1 MEANNV
7 TTSPEEL
14 QNILEAAL
22 FAAGD
27 PLPLS
32 QLAAAVGLERKAAKN
47 LLDALAAQYREARRG
62 ICLLEVDETYQ
73 MCASPLYFNQVKTL
87 LDHRPKRP
95 ISQTL
100 LETLAIIA
108 YRQPVTKIMIEE
120 IRGVSADHAV
130 NRLVESGLVAELGR
144 QDAPGRPVL
153 FGTTDA
159 FLRYFGYSSLGQL
172 PSLEDDEQAVALLRA
187 EAEKEVGETL

>member
-1 MEANNV
+1 MESNDKDEIQGV
-7 TTSPEEL
+7 
-14 QNILEAAL
+14 LEAAL

-32 QLAAAVGLERKAAKN
+32 QLAAAAELDKNAAQA
-47 LLDALAAQYREARRG
+47 LLDRLAEEYRRQRRG
-62 ICLLEVDETYQ
+62 FCLLRVEDTYQ
-73 MCASPLYFNQVKTL
+73 LCANPAYFERVKAM

-95 ISQTL
+95 LSQTL

-108 YRQPVTKIMIEE
+108 YRQPVTKAVIED

-130 NRLVESGLVAELGR
+130 NRLVESGLAEEVGR
-144 QDAPGRPVL
+144 QNSPGRPVL

-159 FLRYFGYSSLGQL
+159 FLRYFGYSSLSQL
-172 PSLEDDEQAVALLRA
+172 PGLGDDEQAVAAIRA
-187 EAEKEVGETL
+187 EVEKEIP